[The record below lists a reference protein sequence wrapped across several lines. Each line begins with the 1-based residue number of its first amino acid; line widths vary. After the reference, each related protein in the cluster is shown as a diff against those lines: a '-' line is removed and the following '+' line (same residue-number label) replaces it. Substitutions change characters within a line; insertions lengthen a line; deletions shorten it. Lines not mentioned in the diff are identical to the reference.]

1 MSWFEANKFCKN
13 IGAKL
18 VEINSEE
25 ENAAIVDEINK
36 RKFQEKKMYFWIG
49 LTDLRKEGV
58 WKLESNGATA
68 NYQNW
73 DESYKDNPEPN
84 NHGGNEDCAH
94 LRVGPCS
101 RWRDGWADL
110 QCGESS
116 LYITTCDPND
126 KVSKPE
132 VWFSM
137 NPLCEFEKACNSD
150 TSEGGQ

>member
-1 MSWFEANKFCKN
+1 MSWFEASKFCKN
-13 IGAKL
+13 MGAKL
-18 VEINSEE
+18 VEIESEE
-25 ENAAIVDEINK
+25 ENAAIVEEIIK
-36 RKFQEKKMYFWIG
+36 RRFQERKMYFWIG
-49 LTDLRKEGV
+49 LTDLREEGV

-73 DESYKDNPEPN
+73 DESYKKNPEPN
-84 NHGGNEDCAH
+84 NHGDNEDCAH

-101 RWRDGWADL
+101 GWADL

-126 KVSKPE
+126 EVSKPE
-132 VWFSM
+132 AWFSM

>member
-84 NHGGNEDCAH
+84 NHGGNEDCASELVLAH
-94 LRVGPCS
+94 VGETPGLICNVGSLPSTLRPATRTIRFQNQRRGSP
-101 RWRDGWADL
+101 
-110 QCGESS
+110 
-116 LYITTCDPND
+116 
-126 KVSKPE
+126 
-132 VWFSM
+132 
-137 NPLCEFEKACNSD
+137 
-150 TSEGGQ
+150 